1 MRGGPKQEIT
11 AEPLD
16 FSWLPEDP
24 AERRIQF
31 IERYL
36 KVPKGRGANKPV
48 HLMEFQKDII
58 KTMYGSGVHMG
69 VVSLPRGNGKTSLAA
84 MLALAE
90 LFIGQASPEV
100 LVVAPTLR
108 QATITLKTAS
118 QMAESSEELAPRCQF
133 FKDKLS
139 VPHTNGELIPLPSEE
154 GSLHG
159 FDPSLLIMDELHEVN
174 EEVWEAAT
182 SVSGKRPE
190 SLILAISTPAS
201 SKESIMW
208 SLVKYGRDDR
218 DPAFRLMEYGADKED
233 DPDDPDVWLAA
244 NPASTGPH
252 AFLSLETL
260 STQRNTLRDSRFR
273 QLRLGVWVDGTSAW
287 IDSDLLAER
296 LTDRK
301 VEDGAKVVLGFD
313 GSASGDSTV
322 LIAATVEANPHI
334 WPIAMWQNPGDDRW
348 RVPRSEVIEKIQE
361 TFEKFDVHLLAVD
374 PWGWRSELEELSTRY
389 GKRKVIEFNT
399 GSLQRMAPATDKFYQ
414 AVVQGD
420 LTLADDPAF
429 IQHFH
434 NAVAKSTTLGDSISK
449 DKKNSKNKIDAAVG
463 SILAFDQATKAR
475 QKKSKAVSFR

>member
-1 MRGGPKQEIT
+1 MRAGPKQEIE

-31 IERYL
+31 IEHYL
-36 KVPKGRGANKPV
+36 KVPKGAGANKPV
-48 HLMEFQKDII
+48 HLMDFQKDII
-58 KTMYGSGVHMG
+58 RTMYGEGVHMG

-90 LFIGQASPEV
+90 LFISQASPEI

-108 QATITLKTAS
+108 QASITLKTAS
-118 QMAESSEELAPRCQF
+118 QMAENSEELAPRVQF
-133 FKDKLS
+133 FKDRLK
-139 VPHTNGELIPLPSEE
+139 VPHTHGELIPLPSEE

-159 FDPSLLIMDELHEVN
+159 FDPSLLIIDELHEVT
-174 EEVWEAAT
+174 EEIWEAAT

-201 SKESIMW
+201 TKESVMW
-208 SLVKYGRDDR
+208 SLVSYGREEKDDS
-218 DPAFRLMEYGADKED
+218 FKLLEYGADRD
-233 DPDDPDVWLAA
+233 ADANDPSVWLSA
-244 NPASTGPH
+244 NPASSGPH
-252 AFLSLETL
+252 AFLSLSTL

-273 QLRLGVWVDGTSAW
+273 QLRLGTWCDGVDSW
-287 IDSDLLAER
+287 LDSDQLADR
-296 LTDRK
+296 LSDRT

-348 RVPRSEVIEKIQE
+348 RVPRNEVVGKIQE
-361 TFEKFDVHLLAVD
+361 TFEKYDVHLLAVD

-475 QKKSKAVSFR
+475 QKRSKAVSIR

>member
-1 MRGGPKQEIT
+1 MRGGPKREIQV
-11 AEPLD
+11 EPLD
-16 FSWLPEDP
+16 FSWLPDDP

-31 IERYL
+31 IEHYL

-58 KTMYGSGVHMG
+58 RTMYGEGVHMG

-100 LVVAPTLR
+100 LVVAPTLN
-108 QATITLKTAS
+108 QSMLTLKAAS
-118 QMAESSEELAPRCQF
+118 QMAESSEELAPRVQF
-133 FKDKLS
+133 FKDRLK

-154 GSLHG
+154 ASLHG
-159 FDPSLLIMDELHEVN
+159 YDPSMAVLDELHQVDED
-174 EEVWEAAT
+174 VWEAVT

-190 SLILAISTPAS
+190 SLILAISTPADN
-201 SKESIMW
+201 KESVMW
-208 SLVKYGRDDR
+208 NLVKYGRDDR
-218 DPAFRLMEYGADKED
+218 DPSFKLLEYGADKDADVD
-233 DPDDPDVWLAA
+233 DPETWRDA
-244 NPASTGPH
+244 NPASHGPH

-260 STQRNTLRDSRFR
+260 STQRNTLRENRFR
-273 QLRLGVWVDGTSAW
+273 QLRLGSWVDGTSAW
-287 IDSDLLAER
+287 LDSDLLAER
-296 LTDRK
+296 LSDRK

-348 RVPRSEVIEKIQE
+348 RVPRGEVVEKIQE
-361 TFEKFDVHLLAVD
+361 TFERYDVHLLAVD

-420 LTLADDPAF
+420 LTLADDSVF